1 MWNRAFEN
9 LRRKMT
15 FHYALIFG
23 VLILAV
29 VCIVYFL
36 VWYEIMQHEKEGLLA
51 QIYHEGEEY
60 VDSREEP
67 VSSLDYESG
76 NMLAYFVSAD
86 GKTVLIDQL
95 TEHPAGKV
103 LFKNRDNWPVIDL
116 DKDVKMLR
124 LIGPDGERYR
134 YLAATAYV
142 WDEHQIVGR
151 LYLFKNMYFY
161 YQAACKTLFVLFC
174 VALVLF
180 MLACVLGYW
189 MAGKNIAPIN
199 IMYEKQ
205 KQFTADASHE
215 MRTPLAVMSLAVQG
229 LEHDEDSKYS
239 QFAGETIAMMKD
251 EVNRL
256 SHLTETLMELARRES
271 TGAQVRKEPVNLV
284 ELTCGVVNKLQVIV
298 AKKHSLIKTS
308 MPQKLAMRGDPDAL
322 NMLLVILVDNALK
335 YSPERSLV
343 EVRLAERKGAV
354 MLEVADNGPGIADS
368 DKLKIFDRFYRVD
381 KARSRAAGGLG
392 LGLALALAIV
402 KLHGGTIT
410 PLDNMPTGC
419 VMQVILPK

>member
-1 MWNRAFEN
+1 MWNKAFEN

-29 VCIVYFL
+29 VSIIYFL

-60 VDSREEP
+60 VATREHP
-67 VSSLDYESG
+67 VSTLDFEQSE
-76 NMLAYFVSAD
+76 MLAYFVDVD
-86 GKTVLIDQL
+86 GRTVILDQL
-95 TEHPAGKV
+95 TGVPAGRV
-103 LFKNRDNWPVIDL
+103 LIKNRDNWPVPEPE
-116 DKDVKMLR
+116 KNVRMLR
-124 LIGPDGERYR
+124 LMGPDGERYR

-142 WDEHQIVGR
+142 RDGHKVIGR
-151 LYLFKNMYFY
+151 LYMFKNMYFY

-180 MLACVLGYW
+180 LLACILGYW

-199 IMYEKQ
+199 MMYEKQ

-284 ELTCGVVNKLQVIV
+284 ELACGVVNKLQVIA

-335 YSPERSLV
+335 YSSDRSIV